1 MTLQNKIFC
10 YIVTMTSKRK
20 DDEIPYRITKI
31 KTKEVFIEYYT
42 YKEYLDE
49 SQYKIEKVSSKDL
62 NQDEQCQLI
71 DKMSN
76 TLEQLE
82 DFDFERMA
90 RDLNET
96 RDGLGYE
103 W

>member
-20 DDEIPYRITKI
+20 DY
-31 KTKEVFIEYYT
+31 
-42 YKEYLDE
+42 
-49 SQYKIEKVSSKDL
+49 
-62 NQDEQCQLI
+62 
-71 DKMSN
+71 KMSN

-82 DFDFERMA
+82 DFDFKKMA

>member
-20 DDEIPYRITKI
+20 DD
-31 KTKEVFIEYYT
+31 
-42 YKEYLDE
+42 
-49 SQYKIEKVSSKDL
+49 
-62 NQDEQCQLI
+62 
-71 DKMSN
+71 KMSN

-90 RDLNET
+90 LDLNET
-96 RDGLGYE
+96 RDDLGYE